1 MTYISHVDFIEEQ
14 VAQVT
19 QHGSIERRF
28 RFDSR
33 RAGGGKTTAII
44 QQTSKRALI
53 GRKCLI
59 VQPTTDLIDET
70 FATIKHQHPQVSAHR
85 FHSNDGSDQNVISRL
100 VSYLKN
106 ADLGGVVVLIT
117 HSTFIKIPF
126 FYRPDRWDVY
136 LDETLN
142 AFDYFGATLTNIHNI
157 VTDHFKVTER
167 SGNYGRL
174 EPTDLERLREIAS
187 NIGQDE
193 VFMKV
198 QGLASRL
205 VSPYYDS
212 YVMHE
217 THDKLIKRRNQTGK
231 LCIYSVLS
239 PRIMDGFASVTVAA
253 ARFEET
259 FLYHWWEREGVRW
272 DRLKSEGSEVQDLK
286 HPRNDTIDIYYGYDR
301 KYSKKT
307 RNDLG
312 CPKTNPLIVAT
323 KELMGSKEFVRVEN
337 NDVKLMSLLN
347 QVAGSHLIK
356 GVSHGL
362 NKFRHIHH
370 AVVITANNPSS
381 DAGSFLDDFCKFTL
395 NDQFRAFT
403 NHAVYQS
410 ICRTSIRDDERD
422 NPKTWVVASK
432 GTADWLNDLFP
443 GSRVHSLGLIQP
455 VTKPVGRPRKHA
467 NDKERRKESASRIK
481 DDHAR
486 SAGFA
491 VNLKENILDEV
502 TFHDKTDETTI
513 KTISH
518 FVQRFR
524 ASEFINYYGT
534 EPRAICCTD
543 NQFVPYL
550 RNHHKNKYENKNEI
564 PCVSGAMFSVSKSDA
579 TNRGNDNV
587 EFVRGMWLDVENG
600 TMRHEDFA
608 DEFPHLHVV
617 AYNTFTH
624 TAMKPRYRLY
634 LPTNRPVHDREY
646 RAIYSEIVYILESKA
661 YCRGSIEAVRTRG
674 LGNQPHHGIDHR
686 PNPCSLF
693 ALPCQAKNV
702 KDSFFVE
709 HKGAGREAIDVDA
722 WLSNLIC
729 DYDSSDFDA
738 NIYSELGSDDTLIG
752 DDQLSGVERAM
763 TEWYRIGVFPGE
775 GHDGLLSLYH
785 SLTKLRLPVGMV
797 AEKLHEAALSSNS
810 PIDRRKQADRLI
822 TTLKRWANK

>member
-1 MTYISHVDFIEEQ
+1 MTYVFHDHFSEDCTPAGAEQ
-14 VAQVT
+14 GPV
-19 QHGSIERRF
+19 ERRF

-44 QQTSKRALI
+44 EQTSKMALN
-53 GRKCLI
+53 GQKCLI

-70 FATIKHQHPQVSAHR
+70 FDSISREHPQVSVLR
-85 FHSNDGSDQNVISRL
+85 FHSRDGSDHRVMLRL
-100 VSYLKN
+100 IAYLNN
-106 ADLGGVVVLIT
+106 ADLGGVIVLIT
-117 HSTFIKIPF
+117 HSTFLKIPF
-126 FYRPDRWDVY
+126 FYRPERWNVY
-136 LDETLN
+136 IDENLN
-142 AFDYFGATLTNIHNI
+142 AFDYFGETLPNYHSII
-157 VTDHFKVTER
+157 TDHIKVVDR
-167 SGNYGRL
+167 SGKYGCVEPINIGRL
-174 EPTDLERLREIAS
+174 KEIAT
-187 NIGQDE
+187 NVGKDE
-193 VFMKV
+193 VFKQV
-198 QGLASRL
+198 QSLAGRL
-205 VSPYYDS
+205 ISPYYDS
-212 YVMHE
+212 YVVNK
-217 THDKLIKRRNQTGK
+217 THDELIKRRSQTGK
-231 LCIYSVLS
+231 LCVYSVLS
-239 PRIMDGFASVTVAA
+239 PRIMDGFASVTIAA

-259 FLYHWWEREGVRW
+259 FQYHWWEREGVRW
-272 DRLKSEGSEVQDLK
+272 GRIKSQEGNIPDLK
-286 HPRNDTIDIYYGYDR
+286 HPHNDTIDIYYGYDR

-307 RNDLG
+307 RNALG

-323 KELMGSKEFVRVEN
+323 EKLMGSKEFVRVEN

-362 NKFRHIHH
+362 NMFRHIHH
-370 AVVITANNPSS
+370 AVVITANNPTS
-381 DAGSFLDDFCKFTL
+381 DAGNFLDEFCRFGL

-403 NHAVYQS
+403 NHAIYQS
-410 ICRTSIRDDERD
+410 ICRTSIRDDESHEA
-422 NPKTWVVASK
+422 KTWVVASK
-432 GTADWLNDLFP
+432 ETADWLSDLFP
-443 GSRVHSLGLIQP
+443 GSRVHSLGLTQP
-455 VTKPVGRPRKHA
+455 VMKAVGRPRKHA
-467 NDKERRKESASRIK
+467 NDKERRKKSAARIK
-481 DDHAR
+481 NDHAR

-491 VNLKENILDEV
+491 LDLKENILDEV

-550 RNHHKNKYENKNEI
+550 RNHHKNEYGNKNEI
-564 PCVSGAMFSVSKSDA
+564 PCVSGAMFSVSKSDT

-608 DEFPHLHVV
+608 DEFPQLHVV
-617 AYNTFTH
+617 AYNTFSH

-634 LPTNRPVHDREY
+634 IPTNRPMHDQEY
-646 RAIYSEIVYILESKA
+646 RAIYSEIVCILESKA
-661 YCRGSIEAVRTRG
+661 YCRGSIEAVRTSG

-686 PNPCSLF
+686 PNPCALF

-709 HKGAGREAIDVDA
+709 HKADDREAIDVDA

-729 DYDSSDFDA
+729 DYDSMDFDA
-738 NIYSELGSDDTLIG
+738 TIYSELGSDDTSIG
-752 DDQLSGVERAM
+752 SDQLSGVERAM

-797 AEKLHEAALSSNS
+797 TEKLHEAALSSNS